1 MAHEAVGKALSLHF
15 RVSCFIFQRLGGK
28 RFHVILSDLSCC
40 FVVPRPKPSKCLTM
54 QSGTAVHLAD
64 GPDSSATHAQISFRR
79 GPSSGYV
86 CQRALFACSL
96 QCTGN
101 DIDQST
107 SFSGCQIRHSH
118 VSPIMRKTLFQHA
131 DRLEALLPG
140 CEVHSVRRAAH
151 APVAKLAS
159 CTRPAIAYCHEAFHS
174 AGISGRQP
182 VCRVRT
188 LFQGSR
194 G

>member
-1 MAHEAVGKALSLHF
+1 MAHEAVGKALSLYF

-28 RFHVILSDLSCC
+28 RFHVILSDL
-40 FVVPRPKPSKCLTM
+40 
-54 QSGTAVHLAD
+54 SGTAVHLAD